1 MRWLWILA
9 IILVIVP
16 FAAATEL
23 ADYGTVTSYY
33 YNITTGMG
41 TQTDYQVKFI
51 LSNSSGV
58 SGYYAPDNIIYTNGT
73 TRPDWYDV
81 NATDGSDTPLKFWIE
96 NNTYTANNATA
107 WVKVP
112 SIAVGNTSTGK
123 WYFGNAGQVAST
135 MNGYATF
142 PTFDDFLGS
151 AINTTQWTLT
161 GTPTLSGGIANFSD
175 TSAGAKV
182 ISIAK
187 YGRNYSYVSRLN
199 FNYGTDRRFSNGW
212 INSTGTSEYLFF
224 YGADTE
230 YSFLMNGG
238 STNTTNLGTGYG
250 AYHVYNMMR
259 VAPSKITLTS
269 DNTYV
274 LSSTVSSDVS
284 ILQLPVSTGVKS
296 SSKGAISYA
305 DWIFVAKSV
314 GTPPTTS
321 SYSTTSTGGGD
332 ATLSA
337 SFTDVPDPSS
347 VGQAVALTDTSTG
360 SPATWNWTIDGVLTN
375 STQNAAYIFSTAG
388 SYPIFLNVTNATGAW
403 SNTSATHTVV
413 NASGYTPQD
422 VWMEGQY
429 NQTFHITSSSDG
441 APLAANYIT
450 SDGQSGTASATG
462 YAFVTEGFGVYTI
475 TVSLTGYA
483 TKTVSFI
490 VDEDGTTEIQLTPSS
505 SQNPN
510 TNIIYTPHQVRIYT
524 VDAYGVPLIGTN
536 ITINYLAS
544 SLPSTD
550 TNWLIKAYGIEAGV
564 AADMVNSSV
573 AMTGYSADDGSNTFT
588 LFGSLTYGIT
598 LTNATVGANCYK
610 RLAPIDSSY
619 RIYCPTTGQTAVNN
633 TLTAVNTSRLTF
645 YRLNATGGYNLSMIY
660 EDQSGYTTNL
670 VFNVYDYSAGRT
682 LVYTKDWGNP
692 GTSQVVDNYSVYV
705 PLGKEYQWQ
714 YNATK
719 V

>member
-23 ADYGTVTSYY
+23 ADYGNVTSYY

-73 TRPDWYDV
+73 TRPDWYDI
-81 NATDGSDTPLKFWIE
+81 NATDASNTPLKFWVE
-96 NNTYTANNATA
+96 NNTATAYNITA

-112 SIAVGNTSTGK
+112 SIATGNTSTGK
-123 WYFGNAGQVAST
+123 WYYGNASQSAST
-135 MNGYATF
+135 MDGLNTFPLFDDFIASSVNTTQWVITGTPSISGGIITLPSAGAGATLANSTRGFGYNFTFTSLTKFQNSTKTGHNIGFAFPAGYATF
-142 PTFDDFLGS
+142 SELATTDPGTRGRAYTTSNVYSATISSSNPTSLYERR
-151 AINTTQWTLT
+151 TVKRT
-161 GTPTLSGGIANFSD
+161 GG
-175 TSAGAKV
+175 
-182 ISIAK
+182 SIAS
-187 YGRNYSYVSRLN
+187 YSI
-199 FNYGTDRRFSNGW
+199 NYGSETTISDAQVPDTDLTAIIGNW
-212 INSTGTSEYLFF
+212 EDATSLKDIYFDWVF
-224 YGADTE
+224 VRK
-230 YSFLMNGG
+230 S
-238 STNTTNLGTGYG
+238 
-250 AYHVYNMMR
+250 
-259 VAPSKITLTS
+259 
-269 DNTYV
+269 
-274 LSSTVSSDVS
+274 
-284 ILQLPVSTGVKS
+284 VSTEPITS
-296 SSKGAISYA
+296 LY
-305 DWIFVAKSV
+305 
-314 GTPPTTS
+314 TT
-321 SYSTTSTGGGD
+321 TGG
-332 ATLSA
+332 TTINA
-337 SFTDVPDPSS
+337 SFTQSDNPST
-347 VGQAVALTDTSTG
+347 VGQAVTFTDTSTG
-360 SPATWNWTIDGVLTN
+360 TPTTWNWTFGDGNT
-375 STQNAAYIFSTAG
+375 STTQNPTYAFPDAG
-388 SYPIFLNVTNATGAW
+388 SFWVDLNVTNSTGSF
-403 SNTSATHTVV
+403 SNYTALHTVV
-413 NASGYTPQD
+413 NASSFTPQD

-429 NQTFHITSSSDG
+429 NRTFHFTSSSD
-441 APLAANYIT
+441 ATPLAANWIT
-450 SDGQSGTASATG
+450 SDGQSGTASTLG

-475 TVSLTGYA
+475 TASMTDYA
-483 TKTVSFI
+483 TRTVSFI

-573 AMTGYSADDGSNTFT
+573 AMTGHSADDGSNTFT

-610 RLAPIDSSY
+610 KLAPIDASY
-619 RIYCPTTGQTAVNN
+619 RIYCPITGQTAVNN
-633 TLTAVNTSRLTF
+633 TLTAVNASRLTF

-660 EDQSGYTTNL
+660 QDSQGYTTNL

-692 GTSQVVDNYSVYV
+692 GTAQVVDNYTVMV